1 MSQCFVFRKELLD
14 IAEALEVCGKGL
26 AGEFLVAA
34 AQYGLT
40 NEYTSTNPVI
50 LTALENAKEFFPRP
64 AEKSPM
70 GGRPTNFD
78 PYLITDMVA
87 RGYTNKEVAEHFGCS
102 IRTVQRALK
111 KIN

>member
-1 MSQCFVFRKELLD
+1 MNQCFVFRKELLD

-26 AGEFLVAA
+26 AGEFLIAA

-40 NEYTSTNPVI
+40 NEYETTNPI
-50 LTALENAKEFFPRP
+50 IITAMGNAEQYFPKPSER
-64 AEKSPM
+64 SPL

-87 RGYTNKEVAEHFGCS
+87 HGYTNKEVAEHFGCS

-111 KIN
+111 KLN